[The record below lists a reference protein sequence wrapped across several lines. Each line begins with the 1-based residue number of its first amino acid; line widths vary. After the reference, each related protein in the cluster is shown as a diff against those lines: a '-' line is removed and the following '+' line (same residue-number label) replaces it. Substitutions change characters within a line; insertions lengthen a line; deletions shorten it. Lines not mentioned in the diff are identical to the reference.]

1 MANNLVSFN
10 PFRDMARFD
19 PFGGFDDLIEN
30 FDLQP
35 MWRRM
40 DEQKLMKMDV
50 SETDA
55 AYLVKAE
62 IPGVKK
68 EDISV
73 DISGNQVSIKAE
85 VKQEKEE
92 KEGSRVV
99 RSERYQGQQYRSF
112 TLAHEIDNAKAD
124 AKYQDGVLTLSLPKK
139 QNGSAKKLEVH

>member
-50 SETDA
+50 SETDTS
-55 AYLVKAE
+55 YLVKAE

-73 DISGNQVSIKAE
+73 DINGNQVSIKAE

-139 QNGSAKKLEVH
+139 QNGSAKKLDVH